1 MITLFNQ
8 QSKYPDGLPI
18 FETAPEAPFEVSIWQ
33 HFSGWA
39 WEVEDSKHGYGGTE
53 DEGLPT
59 LDAAKASLIEFL
71 EQPIEIK
78 GE

>member
-1 MITLFNQ
+1 MITLIKQ
-8 QSKYPDGLPI
+8 QSNGLPI
-18 FETAPEAPFEVSIWQ
+18 YETALDAPFEVSIWR

-59 LDAAKASLIEFL
+59 LDAAKTSLAEFL
-71 EQPIEIK
+71 EQPIEVK
-78 GE
+78 GA